1 MCSVDL
7 IKIGSET
14 PMRRGLELERRDQ
27 KEGKKKKKKKIQGK
41 AGKKQ
46 AVLSSSSLLQWEAVS
61 QNLSSRAGVCLQKK
75 INPRGKEVDAGWIDQ
90 NSFVNLPKHG
100 HPKL

>member
-1 MCSVDL
+1 
-7 IKIGSET
+7 
-14 PMRRGLELERRDQ
+14 MR
-27 KEGKKKKKKKIQGK
+27 EGTKRKKRKKGK

-46 AVLSSSSLLQWEAVS
+46 AVLSSSLLQWEAVS
-61 QNLSSRAGVCLQKK
+61 QNLSSRAGVCLQRK
-75 INPRGKEVDAGWIDQ
+75 INPRGKEVDTGWIDQ

>member
-14 PMRRGLELERRDQ
+14 PMRRGLKLERRDQ
-27 KEGKKKKKKKIQGK
+27 KEKKKKGK

-46 AVLSSSSLLQWEAVS
+46 AVLSSSRLLQWEAVS
-61 QNLSSRAGVCLQKK
+61 QNLSSRAGVCLQRK